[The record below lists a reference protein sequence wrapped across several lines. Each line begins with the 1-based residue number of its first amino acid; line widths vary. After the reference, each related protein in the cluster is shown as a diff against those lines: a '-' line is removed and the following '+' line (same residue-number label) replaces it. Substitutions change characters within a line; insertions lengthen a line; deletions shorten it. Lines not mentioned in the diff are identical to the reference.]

1 MQFGNGLVLL
11 GNEYSKRTEYFLRA
25 AGTAGIPVAVMPLS
39 GARDAIKTPSAFR
52 SPFPIIKIDPP
63 ETDSAALNDLN
74 PFIEQYRAFLRRLGR
89 TPGLRFLNSPEAIL
103 QTLDKRACKQR
114 LERAGLPVTPLLA
127 GNIRGLAELRER
139 METEK
144 LSGVFIKPR
153 YGSGAA
159 GVIAFRRNPKT
170 GEEIMYTPAR
180 RRNGALFNTRRIR
193 RIGGVEAAEIAEA
206 VLVSD
211 AVVEEWIPKASYGGK
226 VFDLRVVFQFGHAA
240 YMVARQSRGQI
251 TNLHLSNG
259 ALPVGELGLGAK
271 LLAEIEELC
280 RRAAALFPGLNCAG
294 FDILLEKDTL
304 CPRIIEIN
312 GQGDL
317 IHQDI
322 YGENIIYRE
331 QIQWTCNFAG

>member
-1 MQFGNGLVLL
+1 M
-11 GNEYSKRTEYFLRA
+11 RA
-25 AGTAGIPVAVMPLS
+25 ACAAGIPVAVIPLS
-39 GARDAIKTPSAFR
+39 GAPDAIQTPAVFGP
-52 SPFPIIKIDPP
+52 PFPMIKIDPP

-89 TPGLRFLNSPEAIL
+89 TPGLRFLNSPQAIL
-103 QTLDKRACKQR
+103 QTLDKRDCKQR

-127 GNIRGLAELRER
+127 GNIRGLAMLRER
-139 METEK
+139 MAAEK
-144 LSGVFIKPR
+144 LTGVFIKPR

-170 GEEIMYTPAR
+170 GEEIIYTPAR
-180 RRNGALFNTRRIR
+180 LRNGALFNTRRIR
-193 RIGGVEAAEIAEA
+193 RIGGAEAADITGA
-206 VLVSD
+206 VLASG
-211 AVVEEWIPKASYGGK
+211 AVVEEWIPKASRGGK

-240 YMVARQSRGQI
+240 YTVARQSRGQI
-251 TNLHLSNG
+251 TNLRLSNG
-259 ALPVGELGLGAK
+259 ALPAGELGLGAK
-271 LLAEIEELC
+271 PLAEIEALC

-322 YGENIIYRE
+322 YGGNSIYRE
-331 QIQWTCNFAG
+331 QIQWTCGAA